1 MPLELPQGAKAPGR
15 VRDLPTWL
23 ISRSYTRSNALLNEG
38 FAATGTGLRPYH
50 YRLMASIDD
59 EGPIGQAELGRVS
72 GIDRSDVAN
81 MLADLEQRGLVERT
95 VDPTNRRRNIV
106 AITQA
111 GSNQLTALGDVL
123 DEIQEQVLAPLSP
136 NERRQLTNVLRKLL
150 DVPPTRPQHP

>member
-1 MPLELPQGAKAPGR
+1 MTLQVPRGAKPSGR

-23 ISRSYTRSNALLNEG
+23 ISRSYARSTALLNEG

-81 MLADLEQRGLVERT
+81 MLAELEQLGLVERT
-95 VDPTNRRRNIV
+95 VDPANRRRNIV

-111 GSNQLTALGDVL
+111 GGEQLTALGDVL
-123 DEIQEQVLAPLSP
+123 DEIQERVVAPLSP
-136 NERRQLTNVLRKLL
+136 DERRQLSKLL
-150 DVPPTRPQHP
+150 HKLTDDDGAKD